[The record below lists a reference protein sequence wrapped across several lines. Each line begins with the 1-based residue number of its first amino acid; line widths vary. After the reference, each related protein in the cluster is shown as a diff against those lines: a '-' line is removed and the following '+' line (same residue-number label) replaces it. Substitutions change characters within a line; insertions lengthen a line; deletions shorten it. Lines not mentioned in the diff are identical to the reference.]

1 MKDLDKLKMILEFI
15 MLNDSVRAIG
25 EIETLENEML
35 TKMES
40 MKETKITTQTM
51 EELHIYLE
59 SAILSYK
66 EMIQKKYFEYGVIAS
81 AYLERE
87 KIESLSL
94 DLKI

>member
-1 MKDLDKLKMILEFI
+1 
-15 MLNDSVRAIG
+15 
-25 EIETLENEML
+25 ML

-40 MKETKITTQTM
+40 MKETKITTQNM

-81 AYLERE
+81 KYLERE
-87 KIESLSL
+87 EIEPLSL
-94 DLKI
+94 ELKI

>member
-59 SAILSYK
+59 SAILS
-66 EMIQKKYFEYGVIAS
+66 IQKKYFEYGVIAS

-87 KIESLSL
+87 EIESLSL

>member
-87 KIESLSL
+87 EIESLSL